1 MRRIGRRLLLLIALL
16 LAAALRWAEPRL
28 VEFKYD
34 EAHIVGQALELTR
47 GGPAPL
53 LSGGTTLGI
62 ARGPLDVYLLALPLK
77 ATGGRVEAAVWLVA
91 GLGVLAV
98 ALTSVAAQQI
108 AGPRAAVLAAW
119 LMAANPWLVFYD
131 RKLWAHIQVVFSV
144 ALFLVAWQVVVN
156 GRRRPAFWFPV
167 IAALQLLAHVLA
179 LLQGLS
185 WLAGVLIAPRRWWA
199 GRRAFAGGLA
209 VGAILLVPYLWALG
223 RSNSRLVLDAARGAI
238 GRGAADAAMGAARLF
253 AGDGLHVLA
262 ALPRHASSA
271 WQMTAALVLP
281 VAGLMGLGLLR
292 AAIGLRGGPLGM
304 RSRLLLAWTAAPIL
318 PLLMGPLSTAQQ
330 YWTVLLP
337 LPVLYLA
344 LGIEWAALGG
354 AKLIG
359 RLTAGRFNRRL
370 RARHLAE
377 CRACDGYFQVSA
389 RWPAQAWGLAMAA
402 GLLLVGLW
410 TASYADLLAAVRG
423 GAGAA
428 TFGPPLGRWIEAVDA
443 ARLWAGR
450 LGTQEV
456 RVAVNGVDPG
466 YEGEPAAV
474 AALIGNPPFARFV
487 APTSPPALLL
497 AHGRPSLYLWAVDA
511 AEAERRLAE
520 LGELVWAGELAAG
533 HPPARLYRLPP
544 ATAIGLEYA
553 TFERPPVFDCGL
565 MLLGYRLPAAA
576 RGGEPLEV
584 TLIWRVLEPPAAV
597 RTRDMTAFNHILDAA
612 GQTAA
617 QADGL
622 ALLSRDWWPDDV
634 LIQPYVVTLPPG
646 TYRWR
651 TGIYSRSDGGRA
663 QLAAGGDAVDLPAFV
678 VR

>member
-1 MRRIGRRLLLLIALL
+1 MQRGGRHILLLGALL
-16 LAAALRWAEPRL
+16 LAAALRWTEPRL

-34 EAHIVGQALELTR
+34 EAHIVGQALELAR

-77 ATGGRVEAAVWLVA
+77 AMGGRVEAAVWLVA

-98 ALTSVAAQQI
+98 ALTSVAARQV

-119 LMAANPWLVFYD
+119 LMAADPWLVFYD
-131 RKLWAHIQVVFSV
+131 RKLWAHIQVVLSV
-144 ALFLVAWQVVVN
+144 ALFLVAWQVIVC
-156 GRRRPAFWFPV
+156 GRRRSAFWFPV

-199 GRRAFAGGLA
+199 GRRALAGGLA
-209 VGAILLVPYLWALG
+209 VGAILLAPYLWALG
-223 RSNSRLVLDAARGAI
+223 RSSSRFVVEAALRAG
-238 GRGAADAAMGAARLF
+238 GQRAADAALSAARLF

-262 ALPRHASSA
+262 ALPRHVSPA

-281 VAGLMGLGLLR
+281 VVALMGLGLLR
-292 AAIGLRGGPLGM
+292 TAIGLQGGPRGV
-304 RSRLLLAWTAAPIL
+304 RGRLLLAWTAMPIL
-318 PLLMGPLSTAQQ
+318 PLLMGPLPTAQQ
-330 YWTVLLP
+330 YWTILLP

-359 RLTAGRFNRRL
+359 RLTADRFGARRPVL
-370 RARHLAE
+370 
-377 CRACDGYFQVSA
+377 V
-389 RWPAQAWGLAMAA
+389 WGLALAA
-402 GLLLVGLW
+402 AWLLVGLW
-410 TASYADLLAAVRG
+410 TAAYADLLAAVRG
-423 GAGAA
+423 GAGAT
-428 TFGPPLGRWIEAVDA
+428 TFGPTLGRWIAAVDA

-487 APTSPPALLL
+487 APTAPPALLL
-497 AHGRPSLYLWAVDA
+497 AHDRPSLYLWAVDA
-511 AEAERRLAE
+511 GETEHRLAE
-520 LGELVWAGELAAG
+520 LGELVWTGELAVG
-533 HPPARLYRLPP
+533 HPAARLYRLPP
-544 ATAIGLEYA
+544 ATVITPSYEAFA
-553 TFERPPVFDCGL
+553 AAPVFDCGL
-565 MLLGYRLPAAA
+565 MLVGYRLPAAA
-576 RGGEPLEV
+576 RSGEPFEV
-584 TLIWRVLEPPAAV
+584 TLIWRVLDPPADV

-617 QADGL
+617 QADGM
-622 ALLSRDWWPDDV
+622 ALLSRDWWPGDV
-634 LIQPYVVTLPPG
+634 LIQPYAVTLPPG

-651 TGIYSRSDGGRA
+651 TGIYSRTDGGRA
-663 QLAAGGDAVDLPAFV
+663 QLMTGGDAVDLPAFV